1 MPGETIVIVEDNP
14 LNLKLTRTML
24 DRSGYRIH
32 TASNGQE
39 ALELIPRVR
48 PDLVLMDLQL
58 AGMDGLEVVRRLKAD
73 PSTRGAI
80 VVALTAYAMKGDRER
95 AEAAGCDG
103 YITKPISLATFPGQ
117 IRTYLDAAA
126 SSTVRRPQN
135 GQRSVLVV
143 DDDPVQRKLVS
154 IALEKAGFA
163 TVAANDGV
171 DGLEKAGQILPDLIV
186 SDILMPRLD
195 GFRFCE
201 AVRRNP
207 RFASIPVVLTTS
219 GTVQNVDEELAKKMG
234 ANSIVSSTVGLE
246 EIAPAVTR
254 ALAGGAQVPREI
266 GLDGLAS
273 ICESFLAEGVQQSV
287 LLVQSYATG
296 LDLNAARQVV
306 HRWAGTAGTLG
317 FPVISQIAFEIECV
331 LRKPE
336 PHKAALEGLLRDLA
350 ALFDRALR
358 IHRRAALPEW
368 GHGLLQR
375 RRIGLIGFAAR
386 DAERIIRVLQEAG
399 ATALA
404 IDEADL
410 DGTALSPDK
419 IVTSEMVI
427 VNAALK
433 EVAASLKGSGAPVLL
448 AGGDEV
454 LREGTFDGGKN
465 IHDLLV
471 EPWTAEEIVIRCQ
484 RLLSAAGSVVAGGP
498 VAPVDSKVPIQVLI
512 VDDDPTIVAIVR
524 STFEGHGMECRTA
537 NHGGNVVQLAEE
549 RLPDVIVLDVNLPQ
563 MDGFQVLAALRA
575 NTITQNCGIVIL
587 TARQQET
594 DIMKSF
600 GLGVDD
606 YVVKPFSPMEL
617 VARVRRLA
625 RRQKSR

>member
-1 MPGETIVIVEDNP
+1 
-14 LNLKLTRTML
+14 
-24 DRSGYRIH
+24 
-32 TASNGQE
+32 
-39 ALELIPRVR
+39 
-48 PDLVLMDLQL
+48 
-58 AGMDGLEVVRRLKAD
+58 
-73 PSTRGAI
+73 
-80 VVALTAYAMKGDRER
+80 
-95 AEAAGCDG
+95 
-103 YITKPISLATFPGQ
+103 
-117 IRTYLDAAA
+117 
-126 SSTVRRPQN
+126 
-135 GQRSVLVV
+135 
-143 DDDPVQRKLVS
+143 
-154 IALEKAGFA
+154 
-163 TVAANDGV
+163 
-171 DGLEKAGQILPDLIV
+171 
-186 SDILMPRLD
+186 
-195 GFRFCE
+195 
-201 AVRRNP
+201 
-207 RFASIPVVLTTS
+207 
-219 GTVQNVDEELAKKMG
+219 VQNVDEELAKKMG
-234 ANSIVSSTVGLE
+234 ANSIVSSTVSLE

-273 ICESFLAEGVQQSV
+273 ICENFLAEGVQQSV
-287 LLVQSYATG
+287 LLVQSYATS

-317 FPVISQIAFEIECV
+317 FPMISQIAFEIESV

-419 IVTSEMVI
+419 IVSSEMVI